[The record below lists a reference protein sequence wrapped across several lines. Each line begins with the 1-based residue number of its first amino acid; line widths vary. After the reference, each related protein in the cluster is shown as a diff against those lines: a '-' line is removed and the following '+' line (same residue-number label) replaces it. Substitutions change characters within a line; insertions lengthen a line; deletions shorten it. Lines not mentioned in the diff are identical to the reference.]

1 MQLCVALVII
11 WQARAVAWCACCDCC
26 NGDNHPSCPSTTRTG
41 VANINGGSSPGACW
55 PACPSWGNYV
65 ALNGGCRWILPTFTR
80 GCLSASTRET
90 VHIHSGIDHVRV
102 SVTRRPVRRMT
113 PPPLWMCVGAVPS
126 DLDCKGCDNVHRVY
140 LRSAQRFALPWCCSM
155 PTSIKLM
162 DCICTGGMTCT
173 CTRTQMRVSAGA
185 RFCSSTVRCR
195 FLELLRSTLHLPN
208 TFPDACKRPSLGR
221 YDGDDP
227 GHRLLEQQSDPVGLR
242 RRPVVRDYLLDDR
255 HAAHVRRQGAGP
267 RH

>member
-11 WQARAVAWCACCDCC
+11 WQARAAAWCACCDCC

-90 VHIHSGIDHVRV
+90 AHIHSGIDHVRV
-102 SVTRRPVRRMT
+102 SVTRWPVRRMT
-113 PPPLWMCVGAVPS
+113 PPPLWLCVGAVPS

-173 CTRTQMRVSAGA
+173 YPHADA
-185 RFCSSTVRCR
+185 RQC
-195 FLELLRSTLHLPN
+195 
-208 TFPDACKRPSLGR
+208 
-221 YDGDDP
+221 
-227 GHRLLEQQSDPVGLR
+227 
-242 RRPVVRDYLLDDR
+242 RRPVLQLHRPLQVLGTTPLYSAPTQHLP
-255 HAAHVRRQGAGP
+255 RRLKTPKSRAL
-267 RH
+267 